1 MSAILYNSVKIN
13 MWRYSVFATQP
24 VILVPFTTQNNIIND
39 VKNSNKNTFSPEIIS
54 SVAMINLGT
63 GEASM
68 QRCSGWLE
76 GVKH

>member
-1 MSAILYNSVKIN
+1 MC
-13 MWRYSVFATQP
+13 RYSDFATQP
-24 VILVPFTTQNNIIND
+24 VILFPFITQNNIIND
-39 VKNSNKNTFSPEIIS
+39 VKNRNKNIISPEFIYS
-54 SVAMINLGT
+54 LAMINLGT

>member
-1 MSAILYNSVKIN
+1 MLKIE
-13 MWRYSVFATQP
+13 
-24 VILVPFTTQNNIIND
+24 I
-39 VKNSNKNTFSPEIIS
+39 KTFSPEINT